1 MSTYDQ
7 DFTHA
12 MKLKLDRNR
21 AARSCGMET
30 SAQKHTD
37 SGSGVAQNFRDD
49 LMDSILEDR
58 PQLTREKLDSQMDA
72 MGF

>member
-7 DFTHA
+7 DFTYA

-21 AARSCGMET
+21 AARLCGMET
-30 SAQKHTD
+30 SAQERTD
-37 SGSGVAQNFRDD
+37 SAPSVAQNFRDE
-49 LMDSILEDR
+49 LMDSILEVR
-58 PQLTREKLDSQMDA
+58 PHLTREKVVSQLVA

>member
-12 MKLKLDRNR
+12 MKLKLDLNR
-21 AARSCGMET
+21 AARSCGTET
-30 SAQKHTD
+30 LKQERTD
-37 SGSGVAQNFRDD
+37 SAPSVAQNFRDD

-58 PQLTREKLDSQMDA
+58 PKLTREKLDSQMDA

>member
-7 DFTHA
+7 DFTYA

-21 AARSCGMET
+21 AARLCGMET
-30 SAQKHTD
+30 SAQERTD
-37 SGSGVAQNFRDD
+37 SAPSVAQNFRDE